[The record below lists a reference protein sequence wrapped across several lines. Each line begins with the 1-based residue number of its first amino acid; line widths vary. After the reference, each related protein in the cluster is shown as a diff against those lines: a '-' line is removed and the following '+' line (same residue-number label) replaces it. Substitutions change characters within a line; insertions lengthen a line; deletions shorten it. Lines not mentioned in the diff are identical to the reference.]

1 MELKEYVRQNGVY
14 LGGGYARNVYKVDN
28 FAYKIQRVSPN
39 RDYTISEY
47 YFKDK
52 QGEQQNKTEWEIYN
66 KIKEKEAMYQIE
78 FDLIPSIEYT
88 EDMIK
93 MELMDIIAEYDIE
106 FNNWR
111 DEKRLELCCLTMFEE
126 YIQFCKEMKELKNQN
141 LELQLGALNDLG
153 VLHDIEYKPENF
165 GYIDG
170 YVKIIDLGYILR

>member
-28 FAYKIQRVSPN
+28 FAYKIQRVSHT
-39 RDYTISEY
+39 RDYTIPEY
-47 YFKDK
+47 CFKDK
-52 QGEQQNKTEWEIYN
+52 EGEQQNKTEWEIYN
-66 KIKEKEAMYQIE
+66 QIKEKEAMYQIE

-88 EDMIK
+88 EDVIK
-93 MELMDIIAEYDIE
+93 MELMDVIAENDIE
-106 FNNWR
+106 FYNWR
-111 DEKRLELCCLTMFEE
+111 DEKHLELRRFTMFEE

-153 VLHDIEYKPENF
+153 VLHDIAYKPENF

-170 YVKIIDLGYILR
+170 YIKIIDLGYILR